1 LVNLFFFRKKFILKI
16 SMLMLYYH
24 IQSNLFII
32 TPLGKQKCVI
42 IKRCDYIDLPPYNH
56 MLLMCEYTEVNN

>member
-1 LVNLFFFRKKFILKI
+1 
-16 SMLMLYYH
+16 MLIKRNDEL
-24 IQSNLFII
+24 QSNLFII